1 MIEEQ
6 GDLTSGVEGTYLVRP
21 EGELPPKFGN
31 KKGFGLQ
38 VKSKSVAGGNDK
50 KVKKVKAST
59 DYEEDADV
67 EDEGDDNSDLKDR
80 VVENNRGKVVSTA
93 GEDDEDEEEDEPPA
107 KRRKTQ
113 THRSKKR

>member
-6 GDLTSGVEGTYLVRP
+6 GDLTSGVEGIDLVRP
-21 EGELPPKFGN
+21 EGVLPPKFGN

-50 KVKKVKAST
+50 KVNRVKTSS
-59 DYEEDADV
+59 DYQEDADV
-67 EDEGDDNSDLKDR
+67 EDEGDEDSDLEDG

-107 KRRKTQ
+107 KRRGTQ
-113 THRSKKR
+113 PQRSKKR